1 MNDILDFIRA
11 AAPWVAMG
19 LAVAILAVRGAV
31 KIKKGE
37 KQDSNYGLEGMCL
50 GMCFGTA
57 LGEAVWND
65 AGIGISLGMLAGLVI
80 GSMVHKGRDSSDE

>member
-1 MNDILDFIRA
+1 
-11 AAPWVAMG
+11 MG

-57 LGEAVWND
+57 LGNNTGV
-65 AGIGISLGMLAGLVI
+65 GLSLGMLLGLAI
-80 GSMVHKGRDSSDE
+80 GSCIPRGRKDADE

>member
-1 MNDILDFIRA
+1 
-11 AAPWVAMG
+11 MG

-57 LGEAVWND
+57 LGL
-65 AGIGISLGMLAGLVI
+65 SLI
-80 GSMVHKGRDSSDE
+80 HI

>member
-1 MNDILDFIRA
+1 
-11 AAPWVAMG
+11 MG

-50 GMCFGTA
+50 GML
-57 LGEAVWND
+57 LG
-65 AGIGISLGMLAGLVI
+65 LAI
-80 GSMVHKGRDSSDE
+80 GSCIPRGRKDADE